1 MQKAAEYCADV
12 ITSGWEDVVAGRAAG
27 YVSDEV
33 WHQLLRGRRKRYC
46 KALAQAADD
55 LLSGSQKI
63 HTFLGF
69 LAARGIRLWGGSDA
83 VQAFVQQLVSAIPLP
98 TDAKFLAAA
107 RGLQVTGVLLCVM
120 SGRDLTRCECFIDL
134 ALNETKT
141 QVKKILMTAMGD
153 WVGLRAFPSRQ
164 RDARR

>member
-1 MQKAAEYCADV
+1 MAV
-12 ITSGWEDVVAGRAAG
+12 RAAG
-27 YVSDEV
+27 YVGEEV
-33 WHQLLRGRRKRYC
+33 WHQLTRGRRKRQC

-55 LLSGSQKI
+55 LLSGNQKI

-69 LAARGIRLWGGSDA
+69 LAARGIWFLGGGDA
-83 VQAFVQQLVSAIPLP
+83 VQAFVQELVSALPLP

-107 RGLQVTGVLLCVM
+107 RGLQVTGVLLCVLG
-120 SGRDLTRCECFIDL
+120 GRDLTRCECFIDL

-153 WVGLRAFPSRQ
+153 WVRLRAFPPRQ
-164 RDARR
+164 RGARR